1 MTDRIPLDELEQ
13 NKERILEGV
22 NRIYTYDNIE
32 AVQNIG
38 RISQIQMF
46 TYELLLEILKELS
59 GKEHPE

>member
-46 TYELLLEILKELS
+46 TYELLLEIL
-59 GKEHPE
+59 